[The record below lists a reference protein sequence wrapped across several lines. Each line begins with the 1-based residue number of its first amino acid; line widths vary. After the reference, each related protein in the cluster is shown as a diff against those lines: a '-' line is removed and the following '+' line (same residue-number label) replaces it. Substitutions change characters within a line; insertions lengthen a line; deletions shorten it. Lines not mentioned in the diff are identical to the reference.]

1 MSVSKLS
8 FIVTAAAV
16 VLAAINVIIRA
27 VQHSPMLVPMILLGV
42 MVAAFIF
49 SLIVISGEKDKPRN
63 ENQFDESQPDG
74 GRSDDE

>member
-8 FIVTAAAV
+8 FVITAAAV

-27 VQHSPMLVPMILLGV
+27 TQHASMLVPMILLGV

-49 SLIVISGEKDKPRN
+49 SLIVISGKKEKPQD
-63 ENQFDESQPDG
+63 ENQTDENPTDG
-74 GRSDDE
+74 AQTDDE

>member
-8 FIVTAAAV
+8 FVITAAAV

-27 VQHSPMLVPMILLGV
+27 TQHVSMLVPMILLGV

-49 SLIVISGEKDKPRN
+49 SLIVISGKKEKPQD
-63 ENQFDESQPDG
+63 ENQTDENPTDG
-74 GRSDDE
+74 AQSDDE